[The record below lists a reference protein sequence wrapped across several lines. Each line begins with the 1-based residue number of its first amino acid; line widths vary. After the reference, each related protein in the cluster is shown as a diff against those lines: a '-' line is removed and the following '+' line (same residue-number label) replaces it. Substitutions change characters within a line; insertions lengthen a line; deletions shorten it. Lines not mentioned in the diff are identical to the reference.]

1 MLKAMELDDTLAEAH
16 SGLANLRF
24 CHEWDWGGAET
35 EYQRA
40 IQLNPNYA
48 DVRFFYGDFFC
59 P

>member
-1 MLKAMELDDTLAEAH
+1 MELDDTLAEAH